1 MQSSNIHHYRGY
13 AISPSVHRL
22 TDGTFSSNLVL
33 READTRREANT
44 YEFYSLEY
52 FGSEEAALR
61 YSDRWAREWIDTRG

>member
-1 MQSSNIHHYRGY
+1 MQNSITHHYRGY

-22 TDGTFSSNLVL
+22 TDGSFSSNLVL
-33 READTRREANT
+33 RGPNARSTAST

-61 YSDRWAREWIDTRG
+61 YSDRWAREWIDNRG